1 MSDSIL
7 LAYPLNEGY
16 WCSMQMTVRQL
27 TQRESLQAV
36 SNRLLPALRSI
47 GERYCLFTPT
57 GPQPQA
63 RTVGAY
69 TAQSGTST
77 IYKVAILPAGDSSA
91 YTGTDIDSAWAVID
105 HKSKSILFGPQD
117 GIQVSEDG
125 AGIGPYVFGQLIRL
139 IRTKEDPGSYRI
151 IELPFPS
158 QPVEPEASTKWE
170 VRSRK
175 AAAILENHGFHV
187 SKTAA
192 GLVANAQRF
201 SSLTERW
208 NSDKISFLP
217 ASRLASL
224 FNETVAGLEE
234 IRAGAKAMEAHAQEL
249 QRQLDGHGSIAAEVV
264 ALKAK
269 EKTQQEMID
278 QLMEQVSNLL
288 PLQGQLD
295 AQKETIVSSP
305 SDAPILPPATIHDE
319 ILKSSV
325 PPLVQVHRHHL
336 GTVERVV
343 LAIIGLSIAGAA
355 IISALAG

>member
-1 MSDSIL
+1 
-7 LAYPLNEGY
+7 
-16 WCSMQMTVRQL
+16 MQMTVRQL

-36 SNRLLPALRSI
+36 ANRLLPALRSI

-57 GPQPQA
+57 GPHPHA

-91 YTGTDIDSAWAVID
+91 YTGTDMDSAWAVID

-158 QPVEPEASTKWE
+158 QPVDPEASAQWE

-175 AAAILENHGFHV
+175 TTAILENHGFHV
-187 SKTAA
+187 SKTAT

-224 FNETVAGLEE
+224 FNETVAGQEE

-269 EKTQQEMID
+269 EKTQQETID
-278 QLMEQVSNLL
+278 QLTEQVSNLL

-295 AQKETIVSSP
+295 ALKETIASSP
-305 SDAPILPPATIHDE
+305 SDAPIVPSATIHDE
-319 ILKSSV
+319 TLNSSV

-343 LAIIGLSIAGAA
+343 LAILGLSIAAAA
-355 IISALAG
+355 ITSALGG

>member
-1 MSDSIL
+1 
-7 LAYPLNEGY
+7 
-16 WCSMQMTVRQL
+16 MQMTVRQL

-36 SNRLLPALRSI
+36 ANRLLPALRSI

-57 GPQPQA
+57 GPHPQA

-77 IYKVAILPAGDSSA
+77 IYKIAILPAGDSSA
-91 YTGTDIDSAWAVID
+91 YTGTDIDCAWAVID

-158 QPVEPEASTKWE
+158 RPVEPEACDKWE
-170 VRSRK
+170 IRSRK

-187 SKTAA
+187 SKTAT

-224 FNETVAGLEE
+224 FNETVAGQEE
-234 IRAGAKAMEAHAQEL
+234 IRAGAKAMEAHAQKL

-269 EKTQQEMID
+269 EKTQQETID
-278 QLMEQVSNLL
+278 QLTEQISNLL

-295 AQKETIVSSP
+295 AVKETIASSP

-319 ILKSSV
+319 TLNSSV

-343 LAIIGLSIAGAA
+343 LAIIGLYIAWAA
-355 IISALAG
+355 ITSALAG

>member
-1 MSDSIL
+1 MSDRIL
-7 LAYPLNEGY
+7 LAYSLNEGY
-16 WCSMQMTVRQL
+16 WCSMQMIVRQL

-36 SNRLLPALRSI
+36 ANRLLPALRSI

-77 IYKVAILPAGDSSA
+77 IYKVAILPVGDSSA
-91 YTGTDIDSAWAVID
+91 YTGTDLDSAWAVID

-158 QPVEPEASTKWE
+158 QPVEPEASAKWE

-175 AAAILENHGFHV
+175 ATAILENHGFHV
-187 SKTAA
+187 SKTAT

-224 FNETVAGLEE
+224 FNETVAGQEE
-234 IRAGAKAMEAHAQEL
+234 IRTGAKAMEAHAQEL
-249 QRQLDGHGSIAAEVV
+249 QRQLDEHGSIAAEVV

-269 EKTQQEMID
+269 EKTQQETID
-278 QLMEQVSNLL
+278 QLTEQVSNLL

-295 AQKETIVSSP
+295 ALNLTIASSP
-305 SDAPILPPATIHDE
+305 NDAPILLPAAIQDE
-319 ILKSSV
+319 ILNSSA

-343 LAIIGLSIAGAA
+343 LAIIGLSIAGAT
-355 IISALAG
+355 ITSALAG

>member
-1 MSDSIL
+1 
-7 LAYPLNEGY
+7 
-16 WCSMQMTVRQL
+16 MQMTVRQL

-224 FNETVAGLEE
+224 FNETVAGQEE

-278 QLMEQVSNLL
+278 QLTEQVSNLL

>member
-1 MSDSIL
+1 MSDRIL
-7 LAYPLNEGY
+7 LAYSLNEGY

-36 SNRLLPALRSI
+36 ANRLLPALRSI

-57 GPQPQA
+57 GPHPHA

-91 YTGTDIDSAWAVID
+91 YTGTDMDSAWAVID

-158 QPVEPEASTKWE
+158 QPVDPEASAQWE

-175 AAAILENHGFHV
+175 TTAILENHGFHV
-187 SKTAA
+187 SKTAT

-224 FNETVAGLEE
+224 FNETVAGQEE

-249 QRQLDGHGSIAAEVV
+249 QRQLDGHGSIAAEV
-264 ALKAK
+264 
-269 EKTQQEMID
+269 
-278 QLMEQVSNLL
+278 
-288 PLQGQLD
+288 
-295 AQKETIVSSP
+295 
-305 SDAPILPPATIHDE
+305 
-319 ILKSSV
+319 
-325 PPLVQVHRHHL
+325 
-336 GTVERVV
+336 
-343 LAIIGLSIAGAA
+343 
-355 IISALAG
+355 

>member
-1 MSDSIL
+1 
-7 LAYPLNEGY
+7 
-16 WCSMQMTVRQL
+16 MQMTVRQL